1 MDDADALA
9 SGAGLVHLGHIHRVG
24 DIAVLE
30 VVADLL
36 RGHDGAVVL
45 RFRGG
50 RAQMRRADDAR
61 TAQQGLGGEVGH
73 VAGHLAGVEGLQQGV
88 GVDQLAAGI
97 VQQLDT
103 VFAEGQR
110 LGVDGVLGGGQI
122 GHMDGDVVA
131 ERQHIVQVDAVVDL
145 TAQIP
150 RSIDGDVGVVAVDL
164 HAQLD
169 GTVGDAGADGTQT
182 DDAEGLALD
191 LVAHEL
197 LLALLYALC
206 HGGISGKALRPLG
219 SGGHVA
225 AACDEHSDDQLGHGV
240 GVGAGGVE
248 DHDALLTAPVEGDVV
263 NACTGAGDG
272 QQTVVEGSVQQV
284 SAADEDA
291 VRGVSVH
298 RHVEEVLVQLCQT
311 HRADGVQGFY
321 RKHWYFI
328 LFLSSFCGDNL
339 SVSLSL
345 DSSPTEG
352 SLWRREK
359 AFRNAKASPR

>member
-50 RAQMRRADDAR
+50 RAQMGRADDAR

-103 VFAEGQR
+103 VFAEGQC
-110 LGVDGVLGGGQI
+110 LGVDGVLGGGQV
-122 GHMDGDVVA
+122 GHMDGDVIA
-131 ERQHIVQVDAVVDL
+131 QGQHVVQVHAVVYL
-145 TAQIP
+145 TAQVP
-150 RSIDGDVGVVAVDL
+150 GCFNGDVGVVAVHV

-169 GTVGDAGADGTQT
+169 GTVGHAGADGTQT
-182 DDAEGLALD
+182 DNAQCLALD

-197 LLALLYALC
+197 LFALFHGLC
-206 HGGISGKALRPLG
+206 HGRVAGEVLAPLG
-219 SGGHVA
+219 GSGHIA
-225 AACDEHSDDQLGHGV
+225 AACDQHADDQLGHSIGV
-240 GVGAGGVE
+240 GTGGVE
-248 DHDALLTAPVEGDVV
+248 HHDALLAAAVQRDVV
-263 NACTGAGDG
+263 HTGTGAGDG
-272 QQTVVEGSVQQV
+272 QQIVVEGGVQHV
-284 SAADEDA
+284 GAADEDA
-291 VRGVSVH
+291 VRGIGVH
-298 RHVEEVLVQLCQT
+298 GHVELLVVQLCQA
-311 HRADGVQGFY
+311 HRADGVERFDGV
-321 RKHWYFI
+321 HI
-328 LFLSSFCGDNL
+328 
-339 SVSLSL
+339 
-345 DSSPTEG
+345 
-352 SLWRREK
+352 
-359 AFRNAKASPR
+359 